1 MECNTVKTTVERLE
15 PTKVKLNVEV
25 PVSEIQTDITVA
37 YKEIAK
43 QINIPGFRRGKVPPR
58 VVDSRVGFGAV
69 VEQAARTAMPHL
81 YDDAVSEAKVV
92 PMGQP
97 DIEVTQAPGVEGKG
111 RDEDLKIVITV
122 EVRPDIELPNLDN
135 LEVTV
140 DKIKV
145 NDEDIDE
152 ELLALRKRFGTLKG
166 VERKV
171 EEGDFVSIDLTATIK
186 GEQVDSVSG
195 YSYEVG
201 SKSMIEGLDE
211 ALIGLEAGK
220 KKKFKSE
227 LIGGEHAGK
236 KADINVVV
244 KSVKEQELPE
254 VDDEFVQL
262 ASEHDT
268 VEQLRTELSKKIAER
283 KETDRALQA
292 RNKVFDII
300 KEKIEEFP
308 VPTDLVKAEL
318 KSRVP
323 QNMKK
328 TEKEKVRAEIEQ
340 TMREQIL
347 LDVIAE
353 KENITV
359 SQRELLEYMFQVAQA
374 YGVDPSQ
381 ILSKANS
388 EQMRMMVADIT
399 RNKALVSVLRR
410 STVKDTDGNVV
421 DLSEYTKEPEQTDDE
436 DVENSPEKEK
446 K

>member
-171 EEGDFVSIDLTATIK
+171 E
-186 GEQVDSVSG
+186 
-195 YSYEVG
+195 
-201 SKSMIEGLDE
+201 
-211 ALIGLEAGK
+211 
-220 KKKFKSE
+220 
-227 LIGGEHAGK
+227 
-236 KADINVVV
+236 
-244 KSVKEQELPE
+244 
-254 VDDEFVQL
+254 
-262 ASEHDT
+262 
-268 VEQLRTELSKKIAER
+268 
-283 KETDRALQA
+283 KETL
-292 RNKVFDII
+292 
-300 KEKIEEFP
+300 FP
-308 VPTDLVKAEL
+308 
-318 KSRVP
+318 
-323 QNMKK
+323 
-328 TEKEKVRAEIEQ
+328 
-340 TMREQIL
+340 
-347 LDVIAE
+347 
-353 KENITV
+353 
-359 SQRELLEYMFQVAQA
+359 
-374 YGVDPSQ
+374 
-381 ILSKANS
+381 
-388 EQMRMMVADIT
+388 
-399 RNKALVSVLRR
+399 
-410 STVKDTDGNVV
+410 
-421 DLSEYTKEPEQTDDE
+421 
-436 DVENSPEKEK
+436 
-446 K
+446 